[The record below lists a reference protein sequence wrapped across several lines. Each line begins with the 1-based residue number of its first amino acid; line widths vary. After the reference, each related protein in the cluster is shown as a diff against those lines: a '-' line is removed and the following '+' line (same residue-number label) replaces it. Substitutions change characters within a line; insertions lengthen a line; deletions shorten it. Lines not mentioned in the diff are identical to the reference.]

1 VTLKFAALSS
11 SYGRS
16 GISRCSATSD
26 LTIPEST
33 IIIEYLD
40 THYPGATRFVP
51 ADADQAWR
59 MRLWDRVYDLYVNDP
74 MQTIVGNRLRPADAK
89 DPAGVAQ
96 ARARLQTTYD
106 LIEREMAGKTWAK
119 TWATGADFGMA
130 DCAAGPAL
138 FYANLVEPF
147 GEGHQAVRA
156 YFDRL
161 MARPSFARAVGE
173 AKPYFHLFPQEVAA

>member
-1 VTLKFAALSS
+1 
-11 SYGRS
+11 
-16 GISRCSATSD
+16 
-26 LTIPEST
+26 
-33 IIIEYLD
+33 
-40 THYPGATRFVP
+40 
-51 ADADQAWR
+51 
-59 MRLWDRVYDLYVNDP
+59 

-106 LIEREMAGKTWAK
+106 LVEREMAGKIWAM
-119 TWATGADFGMA
+119 GADFGMA

-147 GEGHQAVRA
+147 GDAHKTVKA

-161 MARPSFARAVGE
+161 MARPSFARVVAE
-173 AKPYFHLFPQEVAA
+173 AKPYFHLFPQEAAA